1 MKIEKKGV
9 LIWITGLSGSGKTVL
24 GKLILPIIKKK
35 IGPTILISGDDLR
48 NIFKLYGYTK
58 KERLENAKKF
68 YGLYKLLTDQG
79 FNVIFCVVSMF
90 DKVRSWNKKNIKNY
104 IEVYI
109 KSDVEKIIQQ
119 RRKEIYFK
127 NKKNIVGLDIK
138 PQIPKNPDI
147 TIHNNFKKNIREIS
161 KVLSKEIINFY
172 ENKL

>member
-1 MKIEKKGV
+1 MKIEKKNV
-9 LIWITGLSGSGKTVL
+9 LIWITGLSGSGKTAL

-109 KSDVEKIIQQ
+109 KSDVKKIIQQ

-138 PQIPKNPDI
+138 PQVPKNPDI

>member
-1 MKIEKKGV
+1 MKIKKKGV

-90 DKVRSWNKKNIKNY
+90 DKVRYWNKKNIKNY

-109 KSDVEKIIQQ
+109 KSDVKKIIQQ

-127 NKKNIVGLDIK
+127 NNKNIVGLDIK

>member
-1 MKIEKKGV
+1 MKIKKKGV
-9 LIWITGLSGSGKTVL
+9 LIWITGLSGSGKSVL

-109 KSDVEKIIQQ
+109 KSDVKKIIQQ

>member
-1 MKIEKKGV
+1 MKIEKKNV

-109 KSDVEKIIQQ
+109 KSDVKKIIQQ

-147 TIHNNFKKNIREIS
+147 TINNNFKKNIREIS

>member
-1 MKIEKKGV
+1 MKIKKKGV

-90 DKVRSWNKKNIKNY
+90 DKVRYWNKKNIKNY

-109 KSDVEKIIQQ
+109 KSDVKKIIQQ

-127 NKKNIVGLDIK
+127 NNKNIVGLDIK

-147 TIHNNFKKNIREIS
+147 VINNNFKKNIREIS

>member
-1 MKIEKKGV
+1 MKIKKRGI

-35 IGPTILISGDDLR
+35 IGSTILISGDDLR
-48 NIFKLYGYTK
+48 NIFKLHGYTK
-58 KERLENAKKF
+58 KERLENEKKF

-90 DKVRSWNKKNIKNY
+90 NKVRSWNRKNIKNY

-109 KSDVEKIIQQ
+109 KSDVKKINQQ
-119 RRKEIYFK
+119 RRKKIYFK

-147 TIHNNFKKNIREIS
+147 IINNDFKKNIRKIS
-161 KVLSKEIINFY
+161 KILSKEIINFY

>member
-1 MKIEKKGV
+1 MKIKKRGI
-9 LIWITGLSGSGKTVL
+9 LIWITGLSGSEKTVL

-35 IGPTILISGDDLR
+35 IGSTILISGDDLR
-48 NIFKLYGYTK
+48 NIFKLHGYTK

-90 DKVRSWNKKNIKNY
+90 NKVRSWNRKNIKNY

-109 KSDVEKIIQQ
+109 KSDVKKIIQQ
-119 RRKEIYFK
+119 RRKKIYFK

-147 TIHNNFKKNIREIS
+147 IINNDFKKNIRKIS
-161 KVLSKEIINFY
+161 KILSKEIINFY

>member
-1 MKIEKKGV
+1 MQIKKKGV

-109 KSDVEKIIQQ
+109 KSDVKKIIQQ

-161 KVLSKEIINFY
+161 KILSKEIINFY

>member
-1 MKIEKKGV
+1 MKIEKKSV
-9 LIWITGLSGSGKTVL
+9 LIWITGLSGSGKTAL

-109 KSDVEKIIQQ
+109 KSDVKKIIQQ
-119 RRKEIYFK
+119 RKKEIYFK

-147 TIHNNFKKNIREIS
+147 TIHNNFKKNIRKIS

>member
-109 KSDVEKIIQQ
+109 KSDVKKIIQQ